1 MAKETKK
8 GLGKGLGALFGDSVS
23 LEDLTKSTTVEK
35 SEKSSEKAEKK
46 SSLHKKATAVMTEN
60 IPVAEQIHMLST
72 AEIKPNPWQP
82 RQSFDDDALTDLT
95 ESIAEKGILSPLLVV
110 EKAGEYILVAGERRL
125 RAAKAAGLDVV
136 PAMVRALTEE
146 DMAQIALIEN
156 IQRADLNAIEEAQG
170 YASLIAE
177 YGYTQQE
184 LAKMIGKSRPYIAN
198 LLRLLDLPEV
208 ILDAVRQGK
217 LSSGHAR
224 ALLAIKD
231 PELQAGLCSDA
242 IAQEMSVRALEHLIQ
257 DILNFDKMPLKEKKN
272 KEMPTAKKWRSV
284 SDQLTEQLQTKVHI
298 KDNGKVGKL
307 VIDFYGE
314 EDLTRILDA
323 LNIECY

>member
-23 LEDLTKSTTVEK
+23 LDGLTKSTTVEK
-35 SEKSSEKAEKK
+35 SEEKVEKST
-46 SSLHKKATAVMTEN
+46 KKAPSKKKADVVESVVPMG
-60 IPVAEQIHMLST
+60 EQITELPCDS
-72 AEIKPNPWQP
+72 IQPNPWQP
-82 RQSFDDDALTDLT
+82 RQSFDEDALADLT
-95 ESIAEKGILSPLLVV
+95 ESISEKGVISPLLVV
-110 EKAGEYILVAGERRL
+110 DKEGTYILVAGERRL
-125 RAAKAAGLDVV
+125 RAAKASGLEKV
-136 PAMVRALTEE
+136 PVIIRALTSE

-156 IQRADLNAIEEAQG
+156 IQRADLNAIEEARG
-170 YASLIAE
+170 YASLIAK
-177 YGYTQQE
+177 YDYTQQE
-184 LAKMIGKSRPYIAN
+184 LAKMIGKSRPHIAN

-217 LSSGHAR
+217 LSAGHAR

-257 DILNFDKMPLKEKKN
+257 DILSFDDTPDSKKRKKEKPAT
-272 KEMPTAKKWRSV
+272 EKWRNV
-284 SDQLTEQLQTKVHI
+284 SDQLTDQLQTKVRI

-307 VIDFYGE
+307 VIDFYGD
-314 EDLTRILDA
+314 EDLTRILDV